1 MLYPPGFIGTLPN
14 PSYAEAPCI
23 PIASL
28 VPSLVGRVGSPEL
41 GLTLREHAPSIFH
54 SALESELNLR
64 VCIAICLPAGFI
76 HHG

>member
-14 PSYAEAPCI
+14 PSYAEARI

-28 VPSLVGRVGSPEL
+28 VPSLVGRVGPPEL
-41 GLTLREHAPSIFH
+41 GLTSRTRPIHFSLRARVGTEPPS
-54 SALESELNLR
+54 S
-64 VCIAICLPAGFI
+64 IAICLLAGFI